1 MEIPAMRD
9 KVIGRILE
17 DRIIAIVRGADED
30 LILPLGEALLAGGI
44 SMMEITFNQ
53 AKPAGFGATL
63 RGIAKIREHFG
74 DRLLAGAGTV
84 LSEAQVDM
92 ALEAGALYIVSP
104 NTNPR
109 VIRHTRD
116 RGFVSLPGALS
127 PGECLNAHEAGA
139 DFVKLFPASDLG
151 TGYLKAIR
159 APLSH
164 IRFLAVGGINEKNA
178 AAFIQA
184 GALGL
189 GVGGNLVNKEWMA
202 AGRWD
207 KIEDLARQLVKAVKE
222 AAETAAKTPETAKKA

>member
-1 MEIPAMRD
+1 MRD

-17 DRIIAIVRGADED
+17 DKIIAIVRGADED
-30 LILPLGEALLAGGI
+30 RIIPLGEALLAGGI

-53 AKPAGFGATL
+53 AKPGSFEATL
-63 RGIAKIREHFG
+63 RGIARIRERFG

-104 NTNPR
+104 NANPA

-116 RGFVSLPGALS
+116 RGLVSLPGALS
-127 PGECLNAHEAGA
+127 PGECLAAHDAGA
-139 DFVKLFPASDLG
+139 DFVKLFPASDMG
-151 TGYLKAIR
+151 TGYLKAVR

-164 IRFLAVGGINEKNA
+164 IRFLAVGGINEQNA
-178 AAFIQA
+178 AAFIKA

-189 GVGGNLVNKEWMA
+189 GVGGNLVNKDWMA
-202 AGRWD
+202 AGQWE
-207 KIEDLARQLVKAVKE
+207 KIEDLARQLVRAVQE
-222 AAETAAKTPETAKKA
+222 A